1 MNDLEKIKK
10 SEPLKGSVLKSLLLI
25 IPMLLLSFLMLSGGQ
40 IPSAPSKIFALIM
53 AFIFFNTLFFL
64 MVHTGKTDKFR
75 AIAFCLFALCLT
87 CSFISHYIEARG
99 SMGISDRTLL
109 ACKLPFCHIVIP
121 MTLIPMAFTRTIIFP
136 GMIIGGY
143 ASIATMFVIWIGVS
157 LALGRG
163 FCSWGCF
170 FGGWDDFFSRLTK
183 KPLIKKISDKLHYLP
198 YAVLLLIVISSAAY
212 LFPTYC
218 AWLCPFKTVT
228 EFQDVT
234 SLKTL
239 LETVIFISLFAG
251 LVVILPFLTKRR
263 TQCGLFCPMGALQ
276 SFTNKISPF
285 SVNINKDLC
294 VNCKRCIKVCP
305 TFSMDEKSVSKGKTR
320 ITCVKCGKCVDAC
333 PEKAIFFHIKGTA
346 LKGNYKIGR
355 LLFIYPAFLFLVA
368 FSGSDFQVVI
378 VRLINFV
385 STGSFLLK

>member
-1 MNDLEKIKK
+1 MDNPEKIKK
-10 SEPLKGSVLKSLLLI
+10 SESAKESVLKSLLLI
-25 IPMLLLSFLMLSGGQ
+25 LPMLLLSFLMLSGGQ
-40 IPSAPSKIFALIM
+40 IQSAPSKIFALIM

-99 SMGISDRTLL
+99 SMGISERTLL

-136 GMIIGGY
+136 GVIIGGY

-198 YAVLLLIVISSAAY
+198 YAILLLIVISSAVY

-228 EFQDVT
+228 EFQ
-234 SLKTL
+234 
-239 LETVIFISLFAG
+239 
-251 LVVILPFLTKRR
+251 
-263 TQCGLFCPMGALQ
+263 
-276 SFTNKISPF
+276 
-285 SVNINKDLC
+285 
-294 VNCKRCIKVCP
+294 
-305 TFSMDEKSVSKGKTR
+305 
-320 ITCVKCGKCVDAC
+320 
-333 PEKAIFFHIKGTA
+333 
-346 LKGNYKIGR
+346 
-355 LLFIYPAFLFLVA
+355 
-368 FSGSDFQVVI
+368 
-378 VRLINFV
+378 
-385 STGSFLLK
+385 